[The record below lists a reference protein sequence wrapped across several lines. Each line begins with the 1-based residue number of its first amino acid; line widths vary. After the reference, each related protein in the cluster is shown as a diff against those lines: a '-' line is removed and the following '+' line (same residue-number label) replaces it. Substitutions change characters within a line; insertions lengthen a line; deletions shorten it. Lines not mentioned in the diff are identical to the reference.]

1 MEGKHLLKLNHFN
14 PNFKRNIMIEKF
26 ESTIVSLEVADKQ
39 VLFIL
44 LSKDGAIN
52 RQGDGS
58 AGCKDHDLYIGIT
71 NEGLFDQLMEV
82 ASPKLVDVL
91 GGHLEAHDKKGRTCK
106 LKILFKGENI
116 DTGVEFIYGEL
127 SQGPPPFVADY
138 VIEAVELTE
147 PWFQK
152 QKKMTKSEGTNGEKK
167 WWEFWK

>member
-1 MEGKHLLKLNHFN
+1 MK
-14 PNFKRNIMIEKF
+14 EKF
-26 ESTIVSLEVADKQ
+26 EATIVSLEVADKQ

-58 AGCKDHDLYIGIT
+58 ADCKDHNLHIGRT
-71 NEGLFDQLMEV
+71 DKNLFDQLMEA
-82 ASPKLVDVL
+82 ASPELVDVL
-91 GGHLEAHDKKGRTCK
+91 GDRLEAHDRKGRTCK
-106 LKILFKGENI
+106 LNILFKGEGI
-116 DTGVEFIYGEL
+116 DTGVEFIYGER
-127 SQGPPPFVADY
+127 SQGPPQFVADY

-152 QKKMTKSEGTNGEKK
+152 MKKMIKNEGDGSTGERKK